1 MVKVT
6 VLYGKPLNPDA
17 FEKYYAETHMSI
29 VRRAGL
35 QRTEAARVV
44 GTTDGSEPQF
54 YRTFDI
60 WMDDME
66 QLQLAM
72 GSPEVVAMREDL
84 KNFAT
89 GGVSILVSTTEPQT
103 SETLGT
109 PATVGSVADKQ

>member
-6 VLYGKPLNPDA
+6 VLYGKPADPEA
-17 FEKYYAETHMSI
+17 FEKYYAETHMPI
-29 VRRAGL
+29 VHRAGL
-35 QRTEAARVV
+35 KRTEASKVV

-72 GSPEVVAMREDL
+72 ATPEVTAMREDL
-84 KNFAT
+84 KKFAT
-89 GGVSILVSTTEPQT
+89 GGVSILVSVTEDASKEANT
-103 SETLGT
+103 K
-109 PATVGSVADKQ
+109 AAIA

>member
-6 VLYGKPLNPDA
+6 VLYGKPVDPEA
-17 FEKYYAETHMSI
+17 FEKYYAETHMPI

-35 QRTEAARVV
+35 GRTEAAKVV

-66 QLQLAM
+66 QLKLAM
-72 GSPEVVAMREDL
+72 GTPEVTEMREDL
-84 KNFAT
+84 KHFAT
-89 GGVSILVSTTEPQT
+89 GGVSILVSVVESEAMPTEKVIAVGA
-103 SETLGT
+103 GT
-109 PATVGSVADKQ
+109 

>member
-17 FEKYYAETHMSI
+17 FEKYYAETHTPI

-35 QRTEAARVV
+35 QRTEA
-44 GTTDGSEPQF
+44 SEPQF

-66 QLQLAM
+66 QVQLAM
-72 GSPEVVAMREDL
+72 GSPEVGALREDL

-103 SETLGT
+103 SETWGT
-109 PATVGSVADKQ
+109 PVVAGSVVGKP